1 MSNKPGPPVD
11 VDLLVRVWGMRADG
25 RPFFQNAH
33 AGNISN
39 HGAKLSGIEHP
50 LAPGDTIGVQLA
62 DKKARFKVVWV
73 IPAGHLERTQAG
85 VQILEGQQCPRAQ
98 EMAKAENTTT
108 HENASPSDNRRRSE
122 RGKVPFPIEIRDER
136 GRGAPMRTQA
146 TDISGRGC
154 YVETLL
160 PLSLGTALSIT
171 FWLDSEKI
179 TTSGIVKACD
189 GGVGMG
195 IEFTG
200 LDEPTQERLQSFI
213 ESLDPEAAAS
223 RESANAS

>member
-85 VQILEGQQCPRAQ
+85 VQILEGQQCPWAQ
-98 EMAKAENTTT
+98 EMAKAENTTA

-179 TTSGIVKACD
+179 TTAAVVRTCD

-200 LDEPTQERLQSFI
+200 LADATQQRLQRLI
-213 ESLDPEAAAS
+213 EKMNKDAHS
-223 RESANAS
+223 SANANGTS